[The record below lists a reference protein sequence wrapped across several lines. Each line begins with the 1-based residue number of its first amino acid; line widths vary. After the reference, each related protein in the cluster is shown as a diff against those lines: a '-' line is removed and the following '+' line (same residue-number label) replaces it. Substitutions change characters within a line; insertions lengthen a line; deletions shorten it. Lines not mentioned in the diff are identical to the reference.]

1 MGVFSIF
8 GGKPKDTPT
17 VVGQTLKDIQLNYI
31 VEYLGENWLVKD
43 LNFISFGADQAI
55 DFHLHS
61 DEGNEL
67 HLQYLEA
74 QDSYRVYDTDRP
86 TMGYSR
92 PTEEM
97 ALPQVL
103 YKDESYLYQKTGTGR
118 INEDL
123 EFSYWEYLNEE
134 GKRFFRIE
142 QYGEHDFTFL
152 IGKEVDPLYF
162 DIVGDSC
169 ED

>member
-17 VVGQTLKDIQLNYI
+17 VVGQTLKELQLDYI

-67 HLQYLEA
+67 HLQYLES
-74 QDSYRVYDTDRP
+74 QDRYRVYGTDQP
-86 TMGYSR
+86 TAGYVPR
-92 PTEEM
+92 QEM
-97 ALPQVL
+97 VL
-103 YKDESYLYQKTGTGR
+103 YKNVEYLYQKTGTGR

-123 EFSYWEYLNEE
+123 EFSYWEYLAEE
-134 GKRFFRIE
+134 GKRFFRTE

-152 IGKEVDPLYF
+152 IGKEVDPLHF